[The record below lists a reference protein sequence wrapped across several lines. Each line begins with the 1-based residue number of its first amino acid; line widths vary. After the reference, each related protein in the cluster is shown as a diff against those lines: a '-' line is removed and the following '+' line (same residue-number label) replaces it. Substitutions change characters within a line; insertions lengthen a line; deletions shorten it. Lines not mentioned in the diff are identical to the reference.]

1 MTGAR
6 PTAAI
11 VIFTV
16 TALLVPVAFVAVSTT
31 LVIPAAVGVPV
42 MAPVDELRTRPAGSG
57 LAVKLVGEPVAVM
70 VYVVNTV
77 PTVPGAVVALVMT
90 GAMPAAAIVMV
101 TVAGLLVPIAFVAVS
116 ETTVAAA
123 AVGVPVMAPVDELR
137 TRPAGS
143 GLAVKLVGV
152 PVAVMV
158 YVVNTVPTVPGAVVA
173 LVMTGAMPA
182 AAIVVV
188 TVTGLLVPVGF
199 VAVSTTL
206 VTPAAVGV
214 PVMAPVDELRTR
226 PAGSGL
232 AV

>member
-1 MTGAR
+1 
-6 PTAAI
+6 
-11 VIFTV
+11 
-16 TALLVPVAFVAVSTT
+16 
-31 LVIPAAVGVPV
+31 
-42 MAPVDELRTRPAGSG
+42 
-57 LAVKLVGEPVAVM
+57 
-70 VYVVNTV
+70 
-77 PTVPGAVVALVMT
+77 
-90 GAMPAAAIVMV
+90 
-101 TVAGLLVPIAFVAVS
+101 
-116 ETTVAAA
+116 
-123 AVGVPVMAPVDELR
+123 
-137 TRPAGS
+137 
-143 GLAVKLVGV
+143 
-152 PVAVMV
+152 MV

-199 VAVSTTL
+199 VAVSTTA